1 MGKCVLKPYLRWC
14 CLAVLLGVLAACT
27 NSEWFLSVLYNR
39 AGNMIADE
47 VFEYAEYTDEQEQQI
62 LAIIEEFHL
71 WHRVTQLPQYADFLE
86 SVAARMRSGRHLSRG
101 DVDHWYARVEAL
113 ADQTGRC
120 HPMLYGMDIMRGLSD
135 EQIGQI
141 ADHMQDQY
149 DRYMERSE
157 KRTPEER
164 LERWHRNRVRWL
176 NRFDLDPDREE
187 RVALQAVLERMPNMR
202 EANFDIWQS
211 WDKQLLELL
220 EDRHSPDFDERMR
233 AHILSLRE
241 ITQEQYPQ
249 RLAQARSLWVEYLT
263 GLLNARIESQDD
275 RFANW
280 ADKMAGNLR
289 AISGK
294 VPEDAGLSGVSAYCP
309 EYSRP

>member
-1 MGKCVLKPYLRWC
+1 MGNIVLKPYLRRC
-14 CLAVLLGVLAACT
+14 CLVALLGALAACT
-27 NSEWFLSVLYNR
+27 NSEWFLSVIYNR
-39 AGNMIADE
+39 ADNMIAEE
-47 VFEYAEYTDEQEQQI
+47 VFEYAQYTDEQERQI

-86 SVAARMRSGRHLSRG
+86 SISARMRSGRHLSQG
-101 DVDHWYARVEAL
+101 DVDHWYSRVEAL

-120 HPMLYGMDIMRGLSD
+120 HPMLHGMDIMRSLSD
-135 EQIGQI
+135 EQIDQI

-187 RVALQAVLERMPNMR
+187 QAALQAVLERMPNMR

-220 EDRHSPDFDERMR
+220 EDRHSPDFDAQMR

-241 ITQEQYPQ
+241 ITQERYPQ
-249 RLAQARSLWVEYLT
+249 RLAQARSLWVDYLT
-263 GLLNARIESQDD
+263 ELLNARIASQDD
-275 RFANW
+275 SFANW
-280 ADKMAGNLR
+280 AETMATNLR
-289 AISGK
+289 AISAK
-294 VPEDAGLSGVSAYCP
+294 VPDGAGLNGVTVYCP
-309 EYSRP
+309 EYSRV